1 MTHRPIST
9 NAAPAAIGPYSQA
22 IASGDLVFCAGQ
34 VGLDPATGELVSGG
48 IEAQTER
55 AIRNL
60 GAVLDAAG
68 LGYAHVVKST
78 VYLVD
83 LEEFGAMNAVYARF
97 FSDPWPARAT
107 VGIAALPRGARIEI
121 DAIAAR
127 PQRRTDVLVRG

>member
-9 NAAPAAIGPYSQA
+9 NAAPAAIGPYSQG
-22 IASGDLVFCAGQ
+22 IASGDLVFCSGQ
-34 VGLDPATGELVSGG
+34 LGLEPGTGELVPGG

-83 LEEFGAMNAVYARF
+83 LDDFGAMNAVYARF

-107 VGIAALPRGARIEI
+107 VGVAALPRGAQVEIE
-121 DAIAAR
+121 AVAAR
-127 PQRRTDVLVRG
+127 PPRRTDVLVRG

>member
-22 IASGDLVFCAGQ
+22 IASGDIVFCSGQ
-34 VGLDPATGELVSGG
+34 IGLDPATGDLVPGG

-78 VYLVD
+78 VYLAD
-83 LEEFGAMNAVYARF
+83 LEEFGAMNGIYARF
-97 FSDPWPARAT
+97 FTDPWPARAT
-107 VGIAALPRGARIEI
+107 VGVAALPRDARIEI
-121 DAIAAR
+121 DAVAVRPPGRTHAA
-127 PQRRTDVLVRG
+127 LRG